1 QVKLLEAAKVRL
13 AAAIAAQK
21 KAIAA
26 QKSAMDRVL
35 NDKARLAAAVA
46 ALKAEEAQVKS
57 IVDRLL
63 KQQFGSSL
71 PILYQGGWTWPIAR
85 TAAGFVQPKNGYRP
99 YISQKYGCVS
109 WKIYPRNGSCPSSR
123 PYFHNGVDIAAPAGT
138 PIYAAA
144 TGKVMIAGTCSYCV
158 VWRGMR
164 RLAWVWIA
172 HSKSMVT
179 IYGHIGDGSRSSEPR
194 WRVNAGDYVTAGQ
207 LIAFVGST
215 GNVTG
220 PHLHLSMLNGGK
232 YVCIQE
238 YLPGGACPA
247 D

>member
-1 QVKLLEAAKVRL
+1 VKLLEAAKVRL

-26 QKSAMDRVL
+26 QKAAMDRVL

-63 KQQFGSSL
+63 KQQFGSTL

-109 WKIYPRNGSCPSSR
+109 WKIYPRSASR
-123 PYFHNGVDIAAPAGT
+123 NADLCRGNREGDDRWHLFVLRGLEGDAPPRLGLDCAQQVHGEHLWT
-138 PIYAAA
+138 
-144 TGKVMIAGTCSYCV
+144 
-158 VWRGMR
+158 R
-164 RLAWVWIA
+164 RRRFA
-172 HSKSMVT
+172 
-179 IYGHIGDGSRSSEPR
+179 E
-194 WRVNAGDYVTAGQ
+194 
-207 LIAFVGST
+207 
-215 GNVTG
+215 
-220 PHLHLSMLNGGK
+220 
-232 YVCIQE
+232 
-238 YLPGGACPA
+238 
-247 D
+247 